1 VQFACDS
8 FLFQSIYVNLVDRK
22 YDIYKIMRLPSY
34 IKTIIKKLKKAHLEA
49 YAVGGCVRDFLRGV
63 KPKDWDITT
72 NAKPKEIQ
80 EIFPNSIY
88 ENKFGTVAVKVQSS
102 HRRQSGYGAS
112 ATKFKV
118 QSQKRKTESRK
129 RKKSEVTLVEV
140 TTYRIDEQYTD
151 KRHPDRVKFT
161 SSLEKDLSRRDF
173 TINAMALNWQEK
185 AKGKRY
191 EVVDLFD
198 GQKDLKNRIIRTVG
212 NPDKRFSEDALRML
226 RAVRFATTLQFIIEP
241 KTYQAIKRNAELIKI
256 ISKERIRDEFMKI
269 VSSSSPAQG
278 ILYLHDLGLLK
289 QIIPEIEQ
297 GINITQN
304 WHHVYTIF
312 QHAILSSCYCPSK
325 DPLVRLACLFH
336 DISKPETKVD
346 LGYRSTFYQHQIV
359 GAKKTEN
366 IMRRLKF
373 SNKEIKKVS
382 HLVKHHMFYYNV
394 GEITDKGVRRL
405 LRRVGKENLKD
416 LMDVRIADRLGSGC
430 PKAKPYKL
438 IELEKR
444 IKEIQKEPIT
454 VKMLKINGHD
464 VMEILKIKSGP
475 KIGKILN
482 ALLEEILDEPR
493 RNTKKYLIKRV
504 KELGEANRY

>member
-1 VQFACDS
+1 MRGYFNWESRVQSACDS
-8 FLFQSIYVNLVDRK
+8 FLFQSIYVTLVGRK
-22 YDIYKIMRLPSY
+22 YDIYKIMRLPIY
-34 IKTIIKKLKKAHLEA
+34 VKTIIKKIKKAHFKA

-80 EIFPNSIY
+80 KIFPDSAY
-88 ENKFGTVAVKVQSS
+88 ENKFGTVAVKV
-102 HRRQSGYGAS
+102 RCPKY
-112 ATKFKV
+112 KV
-118 QSQKRKTESRK
+118 
-129 RKKSEVTLVEV
+129 KKEIILVEV

-151 KRHPDRVKFT
+151 KRHPDRVEFT

-173 TINAMALNWQEK
+173 TINAMALDWQEK

-198 GQKDLKNRIIRTVG
+198 SQKDLKNRIIRTVG

-269 VSSSSPAQG
+269 VSSPSPAQG
-278 ILYLHDLGLLK
+278 ILYLYDLGLLK

-297 GINITQN
+297 GINVTQN

-312 QHAILSSCYCPSK
+312 QHAILSLACSPSK
-325 DPLVRLACLFH
+325 DPLVKLACLFH

-359 GAKKTEN
+359 GARKTGN
-366 IMRRLKF
+366 IMKRLKF
-373 SNKEIKKVS
+373 SNKEIKKIS

-464 VMEILKIKSGP
+464 VMKILKIKSGP
-475 KIGKILN
+475 KIGEILN
-482 ALLEEILDEPR
+482 ALLEEILDEPK

-504 KELGEANRY
+504 RELSKINRN